1 MENYQSLMKRIE
13 VKVDENEFGE
23 EKVKEKLQVTTSRS
37 VVARNRSA
45 GVMTIIQPIGI
56 HSNRSVGT
64 RLFLQEK
71 HLWEF

>member
-23 EKVKEKLQVTTSRS
+23 EKVKEKSQVTTSRS

-45 GVMTIIQPIGI
+45 GIMTQIQPIGI
-56 HSNRSVGT
+56 QSNRSVGT
-64 RLFLQEK
+64 RLFLQEM

>member
-45 GVMTIIQPIGI
+45 GRKTQFQPIGN
-56 HSNRSVGT
+56 HSNRSVGS
-64 RLFLQEK
+64 RLFPQEM
-71 HLWEF
+71 H